1 MQLSAPD
8 WPIVAAW
15 AAGLVTLVGAL
26 YTRSQARSARE
37 SLRLAR
43 EAKEAALDQAN
54 SARDS
59 AESARVSKEATVDQ
73 ARSARQSVEIARQ
86 SLDRAD
92 RPRFVIKA
100 AAPGPRQTSV
110 PITVVMTD
118 GPPALNVELSWI
130 SEASSPI
137 GNRVNDISM
146 GAGSGVGTYELVL
159 NDKIEIPVP
168 VPEQARMG
176 EIKVVLEC
184 SEYGAEQRTWT
195 HPEIVRWRRRTP
207 PRAY

>member
-1 MQLSAPD
+1 VQLSVLD
-8 WPIVAAW
+8 WPIIAAW
-15 AAGLVTLVGAL
+15 AAVLGTLIGAL
-26 YTRSQARSARE
+26 YTRAQARSARE

-43 EAKEAALDQAN
+43 EAKDAALDQAN

-59 AESARVSKEATVDQ
+59 AESARVSKQATVDQ
-73 ARSARQSVEIARQ
+73 ARSARASVEIARR

-100 AAPGPRQTSV
+100 KSPGPRQTSV

-118 GPPALNVELSWI
+118 GPPALNVDLLWI

-137 GNRVNDISM
+137 NEGVSDIAM
-146 GAGSGVGTYELVL
+146 GAGTGVGTYELVL
-159 NDKIEIPVP
+159 NDMIEVPVP
-168 VPEQARMG
+168 VPEETRVG

-184 SEYGAEQRTWT
+184 SEYGADDRTWT
-195 HPEIVRWRRRTP
+195 HPEVVRWKRRTP
-207 PRAY
+207 PRVY